1 MKDAASHYE
10 TAMFSRKIRQ
20 SILAACGAAVCTL
33 AGAAQAAD
41 DDKVPYWASVDTDLA
56 NLRVGPGESY
66 KIDWVYRRLHLPV
79 KVLRREGPWRLVED
93 PDGTKGWMRDLLLS
107 RQRAALV
114 KGPGGKVGGRAL
126 VEMHAEANSGSPMLW
141 RIQPGV
147 IGLLGDCKDGWCP
160 FDVQG
165 HKGYVEQDM
174 LWGAGAP

>member
-1 MKDAASHYE
+1 MKTCAARGYE
-10 TAMFSRKIRQ
+10 MTMFPRKVRQ
-20 SILAACGAAVCTL
+20 SALAACAVALCTL
-33 AGAAQAAD
+33 AGAAHAAD

-93 PDGTKGWMRDLLLS
+93 PDGAKGWMRDLLLS
-107 RQRAALV
+107 RQRSALV
-114 KGPGGKVGGRAL
+114 KGPGRKAL
-126 VEMHAEANSGSPMLW
+126 VEMHAAPSSASPMLW
-141 RIQPGV
+141 RMESGV
-147 IGLLGDCKDGWCP
+147 VGVLGDCKEGWCP

-165 HKGYVEQDM
+165 HKGFVEQEM